1 MTGCYCFGTV
11 NSRICGNI
19 ISNVSDFSSRKEG
32 VSMAYQALY
41 RVWRP
46 QTFAQVVGQK
56 IVTQT
61 LKNSILTDQISH
73 AYLFAGPRGTGKTS
87 CAKIFAKAINCLT
100 PVDGEPCNH
109 CDICRAVNENR
120 LTDVIE
126 IDAASNNGVD
136 EIRDIRDK
144 VKYPPT
150 EAKYKVYIIDEVHM
164 LSTGAFNA
172 LLKTLEE
179 PPAHVVFI
187 LATTEIQKVPA
198 TIISRTQRFNFR
210 RITPADLTE
219 QMVKI
224 LDQKQISYD
233 EPALQVIS
241 RAADGGMRDALSI
254 LDQVLSFG
262 QDHVSLANALEVT
275 GDASDNQLADYL
287 SAVFQ
292 KDLDQALQQIT
303 QLFANGRAT
312 TRLIESMIELFRN
325 LLLQQNSPELV
336 ASLNYRPLPDSL
348 KPFAQQLTTSQLYRM
363 ISDANETLQQL
374 RNSTHGDLFLEVLTV
389 RLVNLLRESGTTE
402 TPAAAAPAADQAVV
416 TQLQSE
422 VTKLQEQVSQLQQT
436 GRSATTAAAKPK
448 QVKHQAAP
456 KINRQAIYQV
466 LAAATKEDLSA
477 VREVW
482 PDLLDKLTPAKRAM
496 MNVSEPV
503 AASPAAIVV
512 AFEYAF
518 TLKTANEDQT
528 LQNDL
533 KQELNH
539 FMNNDANIVLV
550 EKDQWPGLRQ
560 DYIQDLHKKKQQQLG
575 ETQAA
580 TPAEPEQSPV
590 VSQAEQL
597 FGSNVVKIE
606 KD

>member
-1 MTGCYCFGTV
+1 
-11 NSRICGNI
+11 
-19 ISNVSDFSSRKEG
+19 
-32 VSMAYQALY
+32 MAYQALY

-46 QTFAQVVGQK
+46 QTFGEVVGQK

-262 QDHVSLANALEVT
+262 QDHVSLENALEVT
-275 GDASDNQLADYL
+275 GDASDRQLAAYL

-292 KDLDQALQQIT
+292 QDLDQALQQIT

-312 TRLIESMIELFRN
+312 TRLIESIIELFRN

-336 ASLNYRPLPDSL
+336 ASLNYRPLPESL
-348 KPFAQQLTTSQLYRM
+348 KPFAAQLSTAQLYQM
-363 ISDANETLQQL
+363 IGFANETLQQL

-389 RLVNLLRESGTTE
+389 RLVNLLRE
-402 TPAAAAPAADQAVV
+402 TPASAVADEQAVAV
-416 TQLQSE
+416 DQTLVNQLQTE
-422 VTKLQEQVSQLQQT
+422 VQQLQEQVKQLKQT
-436 GRSATTAAAKPK
+436 GIQSPATVAKPK
-448 QVKHQAAP
+448 KTSHQAAP
-456 KINRQAIYQV
+456 KVNRQAIYQV

-482 PDLLDKLTPAKRAM
+482 PDLLDKLSPAKRAM

-528 LQNDL
+528 LQTDL

-550 EKDQWPGLRQ
+550 EKDQWPALRQ

-575 ETQAA
+575 EA
-580 TPAEPEQSPV
+580 TPTTATEPEQPAV
-590 VSQAEQL
+590 ISQAEQL
-597 FGSNVVKIE
+597 FGKTIIKVE

>member
-1 MTGCYCFGTV
+1 
-11 NSRICGNI
+11 
-19 ISNVSDFSSRKEG
+19 
-32 VSMAYQALY
+32 MAYQALY